1 ALVFF
6 FGVFALVD
14 GVFAIAT
21 AVSRRRLEPHWAALL
36 VGGILGVV
44 IGVIALALP
53 GMTPLVLLYLIAV
66 WALVTG
72 VSHIIVA
79 IRLRRMLRTE
89 LPLISTGVLWTV
101 LSVLLATLV
110 APGVLALLV
119 WIGAFAT
126 VVGILLLGLA
136 FRLRR
141 RDREARGEEVRR
153 VAASCR
159 RLRCASRREP
169 EKDRPRRC
177 WRRGHA
183 RLARGIRRARARA
196 ARISTRAPRSAGERS
211 VIEG

>member
-1 ALVFF
+1 MPEQLARNWGWVALRGVLALIFGLVTLFTPAITLAALVFF

-79 IRLRRMLRTE
+79 IRLRRMMRTE
-89 LPLISTGVLWTV
+89 LLLISTGVLWIV

-153 VAASCR
+153 VA
-159 RLRCASRREP
+159 
-169 EKDRPRRC
+169 
-177 WRRGHA
+177 
-183 RLARGIRRARARA
+183 
-196 ARISTRAPRSAGERS
+196 
-211 VIEG
+211 